1 MQSVDAQAGRSTPTR
16 NDSQSADQMKA
27 LVIGTLDR
35 EPDATFDRVHA
46 HLRSFEGRPLS
57 TAETEQLRQLYQA
70 ELANPTGAHRVGA
83 VEANQL
89 EAHLPF
95 RIRPY
100 EIGAFFAALLPFGF
114 PLGTTTPPTVVK
126 ATGVVTAPGGFY
138 DLSAAVGGLLALMF
152 CFYAVRQA
160 VESST
165 RRAIHFTLIGLL
177 VLAGLY
183 QTLFGLGVLHRYG
196 LISGS

>member
-1 MQSVDAQAGRSTPTR
+1 MQSVDAQAGSSTPTR
-16 NDSQSADQMKA
+16 NDSQSVDQMKA

-70 ELANPTGAHRVGA
+70 ELANPTGTHRVGA
-83 VEANQL
+83 VEAHQI

-95 RIRPY
+95 RLRPY
-100 EIGAFFAALLPFGF
+100 EIGAFIAGVIPFF
-114 PLGTTTPPTVVK
+114 YHLETTTPPTVSKVTK
-126 ATGVVTAPGGFY
+126 LETAPGGFY
-138 DLSAAVGGLLALMF
+138 DLAAAVGGLLALMF
-152 CFYAVRQA
+152 CFYAFRQA
-160 VESST
+160 LESST
-165 RRAIHFTLIGLL
+165 RRAIHFTLVGLL
-177 VLAGLY
+177 VLVGAY

-196 LISGS
+196 LIGGS